1 MLSAY
6 YCIQPCPA
14 ALCTLARRA
23 GSLAR
28 AFPAALRAL
37 AWQPCARCCTD
48 KSEQVQQNLRA
59 LLSRQVQTGSAEYY
73 NILHHA
79 FMSGLATSNLQLLS
93 NLQLSIFRPISTG
106 FDQFHHAR
114 QPCPAA
120 LLGSLARQFDQFRTG
135 FVFSPISPCFHYLRF
150 HYLHARAAV
159 QQTGSNLFSCSY
171 VDLLQFSK

>member
-120 LLGSLARQFDQFRTG
+120 LLGSLARQ
-135 FVFSPISPCFHYLRF
+135 PCS
-150 HYLHARAAV
+150 AALP
-159 QQTGSNLFSCSY
+159 GSSTNFNRIC
-171 VDLLQFSK
+171 F